1 MGFAVV
7 DTEVISAAVELA
19 CRAPSLHNSQPWR
32 FVAEGDAV
40 HLFLDAAR
48 APRHTDTTGRE
59 ALISCGAVL
68 DHLRVAMAA
77 AGWRAHVERFP
88 NPNNPDHLATLSFS
102 PMDFVTDGYRLRAEA
117 IRKRRTDR
125 LPFSAPPDWPAFVQG
140 LASNLDSAWVRIDV
154 IADEFRPQLAEA
166 SRMTEALR
174 LYDSPYHAELVG
186 WTTDVGVAEGIP
198 VAALVSAAENDRVE
212 LGRRDFPKAPGR
224 DRRAEVDID
233 RAKVLVLSTYDTD
246 RAAMLRC
253 GEVLSAAL
261 LDATMAGLATCT
273 LTHITEVP
281 ESRKIVT
288 TLIDRDATPQVLVRV
303 GFGVGGAP
311 GGDDP
316 GPTTPRRPLEE
327 VLDVTG

>member
-32 FVAEGDAV
+32 FVAEGDAI

-88 NPNNPDHLATLSFS
+88 NPNNPDHLASLSFS
-102 PMDFVTDGYRLRAEA
+102 PMDFVTDGHRRRADA
-117 IRKRRTDR
+117 IRQRRTDR
-125 LPFSAPPDWPAFVQG
+125 LPFAAPPDWPAFVQG
-140 LASNLDSAWVRIDV
+140 LADTLDSVWVRIDV
-154 IADEFRPQLAEA
+154 IADQFRPQLAEA

-186 WTTDVGVAEGIP
+186 WTTDVAVAEGIP
-198 VAALVSAAENDRVE
+198 AAALISAAENDRVE
-212 LGRRDFPKAPGR
+212 LGRRDFPKTPGG
-224 DRRAEVDID
+224 DRRAEVAVDH
-233 RAKVLVLSTYDTD
+233 AKVLVLSTYDTD

-261 LDATMAGLATCT
+261 LDATMDGLATCT
-273 LTHITEVP
+273 LTHITEVAA
-281 ESRKIVT
+281 SREIVT
-288 TLIDRDATPQVLVRV
+288 SLIDRDATPQVLVRV
-303 GFGVGGAP
+303 GEAP
-311 GGDDP
+311 GGADADP
-316 GPTTPRRPLEE
+316 ATPRRPLAD

>member
-186 WTTDVGVAEGIP
+186 WTTDVAVAEGIP
-198 VAALVSAAENDRVE
+198 AAALISAAENDRVE
-212 LGRRDFPKAPGR
+212 LGRRDFPKTPGG
-224 DRRAEVDID
+224 DRRAEVAVDH
-233 RAKVLVLSTYDTD
+233 AKVLVLSTYDTD

-261 LDATMAGLATCT
+261 LDATMDGLATCT
-273 LTHITEVP
+273 LTHITEVAA
-281 ESRKIVT
+281 SREIVT
-288 TLIDRDATPQVLVRV
+288 SLIDQDATPQVLVRV
-303 GFGVGGAP
+303 GEAP
-311 GGDDP
+311 GGADA
-316 GPTTPRRPLEE
+316 GPATPRRPLDD
-327 VLDVTG
+327 VLDFTG